1 MLRTLRDIDVDDELE
16 ALAIPEA
23 GRLQEV
29 PLNGCRNC
37 FNKANTIETHDQMK
51 TMLDLHYMS
60 DENLP
65 ARLLGLL

>member
-29 PLNGCRNC
+29 PLNGRRNC
-37 FNKANTIETHDQMK
+37 FNKANTIETHD
-51 TMLDLHYMS
+51 
-60 DENLP
+60 
-65 ARLLGLL
+65 